1 MKNLL
6 MMKAEQ
12 RPVAA
17 KVTNKDDFRTRSGNV
32 RPSKAPSIAKVD
44 NVTKDKQRQAAD
56 KAMMT

>member
-1 MKNLL
+1 

-17 KVTNKDDFRTRSGNV
+17 KVKNKDDFRTRPGNV